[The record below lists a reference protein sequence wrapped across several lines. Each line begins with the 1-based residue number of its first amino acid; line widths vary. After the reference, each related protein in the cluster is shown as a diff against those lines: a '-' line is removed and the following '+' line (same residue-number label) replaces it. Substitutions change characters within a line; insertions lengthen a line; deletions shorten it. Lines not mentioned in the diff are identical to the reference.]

1 MDAFDF
7 GSFSPGVNFLLM
19 PASYDLLKV
28 QAIEFND
35 QIRRSAYTFELVNN
49 KLKIFPLPKQNYNLR
64 FEYYKV
70 NEKKAAGFLDGTG
83 LVTNVAEVPYDN
95 PSYNQ
100 INSVGRQ
107 WVFRYTLALA
117 KELLAYVRGKYQTVP
132 VPGSEATLNQ
142 ADLLTDARSEKESL
156 LTQLKEMLD
165 QTSRQAQLE
174 RKANEGE
181 NLKKTLGD
189 VPMTIYVG

>member
-1 MDAFDF
+1 M
-7 GSFSPGVNFLLM
+7 
-19 PASYDLLKV
+19 
-28 QAIEFND
+28 
-35 QIRRSAYTFELVNN
+35 
-49 KLKIFPLPKQNYNLR
+49 
-64 FEYYKV
+64 
-70 NEKKAAGFLDGTG
+70 
-83 LVTNVAEVPYDN
+83 
-95 PSYNQ
+95 
-100 INSVGRQ
+100 GRQ